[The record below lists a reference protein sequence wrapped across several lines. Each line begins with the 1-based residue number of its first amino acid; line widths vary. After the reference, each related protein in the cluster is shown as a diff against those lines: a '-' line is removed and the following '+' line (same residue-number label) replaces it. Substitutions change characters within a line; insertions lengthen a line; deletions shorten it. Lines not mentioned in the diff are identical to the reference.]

1 MVNLHKYSSIFI
13 ANWKLNGNSSFLKDY
28 YEKLKVYP
36 NNCTII
42 CSPSIYLKSLKGNN
56 ENLFCG
62 AQDISTYKGAYTG
75 ELSASM
81 LRDNN
86 IDFCLVGHSERRQ
99 YFAETNDNV
108 NIKSS
113 NLIEENIIPVI
124 CIGETLEQK
133 EKNLT
138 EEILSTQIEDSIPKS
153 ANHQNA
159 LIAYEP
165 VWAIGTGLSASVE
178 QVKNAHILVRKII
191 SDYFNVSPNDLN
203 LLYGGSVK
211 SSSAHELSSI
221 DEVSGFLI
229 GGASL
234 DVDHFCEISKIITEV
249 KHV

>member
-1 MVNLHKYSSIFI
+1 MVNLDKYSSIFI

-28 YEKLKVYP
+28 YEKLKVNS

-62 AQDISTYKGAYTG
+62 AQDVSSFKEGAYTG

-81 LRDNN
+81 LKDNN

-99 YFAETNDNV
+99 YFAETNDKV
-108 NIKSS
+108 NTKSS

-138 EEILSTQIEDSIPKS
+138 EEILSSQIKDSIPNL

-165 VWAIGTGLSASVE
+165 VWAIGTGLTASPD
-178 QVKNAHILVRKII
+178 QAQDMHAFIRKFI
-191 SDYFNVSPNDLN
+191 SEKYGNDIAN
-203 LLYGGSVK
+203 ETSILYGGSCKPSNAAEIFCKKDV
-211 SSSAHELSSI
+211 
-221 DEVSGFLI
+221 DGGLI

-234 DVDHFCEISKIITEV
+234 KAEDFVGIINAFN
-249 KHV
+249 

>member
-1 MVNLHKYSSIFI
+1 MVNLDKYSSIFI

-28 YEKLKVYP
+28 YEKLKVNS

-62 AQDISTYKGAYTG
+62 AQDVSSYKEGAYTG

-99 YFAETNDNV
+99 YFAETNNNV

-138 EEILSTQIEDSIPKS
+138 EEILSTQIKDSIPKFS
-153 ANHQNA
+153 
-159 LIAYEP
+159 
-165 VWAIGTGLSASVE
+165 
-178 QVKNAHILVRKII
+178 
-191 SDYFNVSPNDLN
+191 
-203 LLYGGSVK
+203 K
-211 SSSAHELSSI
+211 SSKCINCL
-221 DEVSGFLI
+221 
-229 GGASL
+229 
-234 DVDHFCEISKIITEV
+234 
-249 KHV
+249 

>member
-1 MVNLHKYSSIFI
+1 MVNLDKYSSIFI

-28 YEKLKVYP
+28 YEKLKVNS

-62 AQDISTYKGAYTG
+62 AQDVSSYKEGAYTG

-81 LRDNN
+81 LKDNN

-133 EKNLT
+133 ENNLT
-138 EEILSTQIEDSIPKS
+138 EETLSSQIKDSVPNS

-165 VWAIGTGLSASVE
+165 VWAIGTGLTPDE
-178 QVKNAHILVRKII
+178 NEIKETHLHIKKKL
-191 SDYFNVSPNDLN
+191 DQHFNTDIPI
-203 LLYGGSVK
+203 LYGGSANAENC
-211 SSSAHELSSI
+211 SQIISI
-221 DEVSGFLI
+221 DNVGGLLV

-234 DVDHFCEISKIITEV
+234 K
-249 KHV
+249 KHDFNAICNC

>member
-1 MVNLHKYSSIFI
+1 MVNLDKYSSIFI

-28 YEKLKVYP
+28 YEKLKVNS

-42 CSPSIYLKSLKGNN
+42 CPSSIYLKSFKVNN

-62 AQDISTYKGAYTG
+62 AQDVSFYKEGAYTG
-75 ELSASM
+75 ELSAAM

-99 YFAETNDNV
+99 YFAETNNNV

-138 EEILSTQIEDSIPKS
+138 EEILSTQIKDSIPNL
-153 ANHQNA
+153 ANHQNT

-165 VWAIGTGLSASVE
+165 VWAIGTGLTPTLDE
-178 QVKNAHILVRKII
+178 INQVHELIKNFDTR
-191 SDYFNVSPNDLN
+191 FNNFKV
-203 LLYGGSVK
+203 LYGGSVK
-211 SSSAHELSSI
+211 SANSKEINDLNHV
-221 DEVSGFLI
+221 DGCLI

-234 DVDHFCEISKIITEV
+234 KVDEFNIIIS
-249 KHV
+249 

>member
-1 MVNLHKYSSIFI
+1 MVNLDKYSSIFI

-28 YEKLKVYP
+28 YEKLKVNS

-42 CSPSIYLKSLKGNN
+42 CSPSIYLNSLKGNN
-56 ENLFCG
+56 KNLFSG
-62 AQDISTYKGAYTG
+62 AQDVSSYKEGAYTG

-81 LRDNN
+81 LKDNN

-99 YFAETNDNV
+99 YFDETNNIV

-113 NLIEENIIPVI
+113 NLIEENVFPVI

-133 EKNLT
+133 EKKLT
-138 EEILSTQIEDSIPKS
+138 EEILSTQIKDSVPSS

-165 VWAIGTGLSASVE
+165 VWAIGTGLTPTLDE
-178 QVKNAHILVRKII
+178 INQVHELIKNFENKFRNFKI
-191 SDYFNVSPNDLN
+191 
-203 LLYGGSVK
+203 LYGGSVK
-211 SSSAHELSSI
+211 STNSKEINDLNHV
-221 DEVSGFLI
+221 DGCLI

-234 DVDHFCEISKIITEV
+234 KVDEFNIIIS
-249 KHV
+249 

>member
-1 MVNLHKYSSIFI
+1 MVNLDKYPSIFI
-13 ANWKLNGNSSFLKDY
+13 ANWKLNGNYSFLKDY
-28 YEKLKVYP
+28 YQKLNV
-36 NNCTII
+36 NSDNCTII

-62 AQDISTYKGAYTG
+62 AQDVSFYTEGAYTG

-81 LRDNN
+81 LKDNN

-99 YFAETNDNV
+99 YFAETNNNV

-124 CIGETLEQK
+124 CIGETLEHK

-138 EEILSTQIEDSIPKS
+138 EEILSTQIKDSIPNL

-165 VWAIGTGLSASVE
+165 VWAIGTGLTPTLDE
-178 QVKNAHILVRKII
+178 INQVHELIKNFDTKFRNFKV
-191 SDYFNVSPNDLN
+191 
-203 LLYGGSVK
+203 LYGGSVK
-211 SSSAHELSSI
+211 STNSKEINDLNHV
-221 DEVSGFLI
+221 DGCLI

-234 DVDHFCEISKIITEV
+234 KVDEFNIIIS
-249 KHV
+249 

>member
-1 MVNLHKYSSIFI
+1 MVNLDKYPSIFI
-13 ANWKLNGNSSFLKDY
+13 ANWKLNGNYSFLKDY
-28 YEKLKVYP
+28 YQKLNV
-36 NNCTII
+36 NSDNCTII

-62 AQDISTYKGAYTG
+62 AQDVSFYTEGAYTG

-81 LRDNN
+81 LKDNN

-108 NIKSS
+108 KIKSS

-124 CIGETLEQK
+124 CVGETLEQK
-133 EKNLT
+133 ENNLT
-138 EEILSTQIEDSIPKS
+138 EEILSSQIKGSIPNG

-165 VWAIGTGLSASVE
+165 VWAIGTGLTPTLDE
-178 QVKNAHILVRKII
+178 INQVHELIKNFDTKFKSFKV
-191 SDYFNVSPNDLN
+191 
-203 LLYGGSVK
+203 LYGGSVK
-211 SSSAHELSSI
+211 SSNAKEITGLS
-221 DEVSGFLI
+221 DVDGCLI

-234 DVDHFCEISKIITEV
+234 KVDEFNTIIS
-249 KHV
+249 

>member
-1 MVNLHKYSSIFI
+1 MINLDKYSSIFI
-13 ANWKLNGNSSFLKDY
+13 ANWKLNGNYSFLKDY
-28 YEKLKVYP
+28 YQKLNVNS

-62 AQDISTYKGAYTG
+62 AQDVSFYKEGAYTG
-75 ELSASM
+75 ELSALM

-99 YFAETNDNV
+99 YFAETNNNV
-108 NIKSS
+108 NVKCT

-138 EEILSTQIEDSIPKS
+138 EEILYTQIKDSIPNL

-165 VWAIGTGLSASVE
+165 VWAIGTGFTPTLDEIDKVHE
-178 QVKNAHILVRKII
+178 LIKNFDTKFRNFKV
-191 SDYFNVSPNDLN
+191 
-203 LLYGGSVK
+203 LYGGSVK
-211 SSSAHELSSI
+211 SANSKEINDLYHV
-221 DEVSGFLI
+221 DGCLI

-234 DVDHFCEISKIITEV
+234 KVDEFNIIIS
-249 KHV
+249 